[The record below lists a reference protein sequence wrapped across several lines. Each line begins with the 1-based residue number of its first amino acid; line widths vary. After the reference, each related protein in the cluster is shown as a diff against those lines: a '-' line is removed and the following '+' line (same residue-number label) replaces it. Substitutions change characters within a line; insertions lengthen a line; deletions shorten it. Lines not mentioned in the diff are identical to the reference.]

1 MSALDFLDG
10 LMDTGEAVPS
20 SPAAAAVA
28 GLERVPV
35 EALRPDP
42 EQPRKAFDMER
53 IQNLAESFKIA
64 GILHPVLVRELDGQ
78 LIIVDGERRWRAA
91 KLAGLVDVPVVRRE
105 EDAQTIYM
113 LQVIA
118 NANRADLSDI
128 ETAKA
133 IAKLKLIT
141 GKTNAQLAKLLDRS
155 ESQLSRLM
163 SLIDDDLIAPLAEA
177 GLIERAEHAAIFKA
191 LPETQQEAVL
201 EQARAE
207 GRAIRYQEL
216 VDARAEAKKA
226 TVGSSESSGVTD
238 QTEVPSIEVD
248 EVDME
253 TPDQSSVGEDE
264 GDADPDPDD
273 ADGENQEE
281 AEDPDEAEEADAP
294 EDVDLGDVES
304 PTETSNS
311 ESSEEH
317 EDGWTTVD
325 FSISDM
331 ESLMDVLKAAGDLVE
346 HVTIKMRESL
356 AAQLKR

>member
-10 LMDTGEAVPS
+10 LMDTGEEVSPS
-20 SPAAAAVA
+20 PAAAAAAVA

-42 EQPRKAFDMER
+42 DQPRKDFDVER
-53 IQNLAESFKIA
+53 IKNLAESFKVA
-64 GILHPVLVRELDGQ
+64 GILHPVLVREMDGD

-118 NANRADLSDI
+118 NANRADLSDL

-133 IAKLKLIT
+133 VAKLKSIT
-141 GKTNAQLAKLLDRS
+141 GKTNGQLAKLLDRS
-155 ESQLSRLM
+155 ESQLSRL
-163 SLIDDDLIAPLAEA
+163 SALVDDDLIAPLAES

-191 LPETQQEAVL
+191 LPKNQQEAVL

-216 VDARAEAKKA
+216 VDARAEAKKT

-248 EVDME
+248 EF
-253 TPDQSSVGEDE
+253 
-264 GDADPDPDD
+264 
-273 ADGENQEE
+273 DGENQEE
-281 AEDPDEAEEADAP
+281 AEDTDETEEADAP
-294 EDVDLGDVES
+294 EDVDLGNMES
-304 PTETSNS
+304 PTGTSNS
-311 ESSEEH
+311 ESSEEN

-325 FSISDM
+325 FSIQDL

-356 AAQLKR
+356 ATQLNR